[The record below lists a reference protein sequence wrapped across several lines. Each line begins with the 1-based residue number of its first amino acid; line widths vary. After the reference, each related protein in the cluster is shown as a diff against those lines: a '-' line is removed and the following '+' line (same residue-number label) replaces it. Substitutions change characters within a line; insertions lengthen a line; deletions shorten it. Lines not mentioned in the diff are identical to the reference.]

1 MMVVKMLMPMPRR
14 WGLALRLTALRT
26 VLLCLV
32 LLALL
37 DACLSQDTA
46 VLTDANFKQAVAA
59 CVGYLDYDDYW
70 WHDGE
75 DPVAGNCVNSPFGPI
90 SGWDTSRVTDMA
102 GYWED
107 AHGNEHYGSA
117 SLDT

>member
-1 MMVVKMLMPMPRR
+1 MPRR

-26 VLLCLV
+26 ALLCLV
-32 LLALL
+32 LLTLL
-37 DACLSQDTA
+37 DACLSQDLA

-59 CVGYLDYDDYW
+59 CVGYYDPGSYSFV
-70 WHDGE
+70 DGE

-102 GYWED
+102 GLWQD
-107 AHGNEHYGSA
+107 ADGNRHYGSA